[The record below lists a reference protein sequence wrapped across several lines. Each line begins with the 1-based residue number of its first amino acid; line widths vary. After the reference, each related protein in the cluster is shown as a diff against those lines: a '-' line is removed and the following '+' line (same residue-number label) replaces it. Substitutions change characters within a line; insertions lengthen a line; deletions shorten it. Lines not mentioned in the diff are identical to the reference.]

1 MESFSIPIYQTN
13 IQIKVYTWKKNWKI
27 EKHQKSKVFYKKI
40 YTLDFNFR
48 RNFNFKYSI
57 V

>member
-27 EKHQKSKVFYKKI
+27 EKHQKSESLCQKNLYIRF
-40 YTLDFNFR
+40 
-48 RNFNFKYSI
+48 
-57 V
+57 